1 MKIYKKKELPRHEE
15 EEFSVIV
22 LTCDEHGETN
32 LGFYNFDTEDWSFL
46 SEADQ
51 VIETLNLYGY
61 THQPIR

>member
-32 LGFYNFDTEDWSFL
+32 LGSV
-46 SEADQ
+46 S
-51 VIETLNLYGY
+51 Y
-61 THQPIR
+61 THLTLPTNSLV

>member
-51 VIETLNLYGY
+51 SYRDSGY

>member
-1 MKIYKKKELPRHEE
+1 MKIYKKTELPRHEE

-46 SEADQ
+46 S
-51 VIETLNLYGY
+51 
-61 THQPIR
+61 

>member
-1 MKIYKKKELPRHEE
+1 MRYTKRKNFPDMRKKS
-15 EEFSVIV
+15 FSVIV

-32 LGFYNFDTEDWSFL
+32 LGFYNFDTKIGVFFRKL
-46 SEADQ
+46 TK

>member
-22 LTCDEHGETN
+22 L
-32 LGFYNFDTEDWSFL
+32 GFITLTRKIGVFFRKLTK
-46 SEADQ
+46 

>member
-22 LTCDEHGETN
+22 LTEKPI
-32 LGFYNFDTEDWSFL
+32 LGFITLTRKIGVFFRKLTK
-46 SEADQ
+46 

>member
-32 LGFYNFDTEDWSFL
+32 LGFITLTRKIGVFFRKLTK
-46 SEADQ
+46 